1 VSKKRTERT
10 IVGGENPE
18 HWVGRR
24 PIILARV
31 STSKQRESLPQ
42 QVKQMK
48 EEIKRMG
55 YRKEPV
61 VISIQKSGK
70 AQDLKSLRLVK
81 QALDEAPKTQFVIFV
96 RDTPRLARDVLQA
109 LKFVEEMLKRD
120 VPVIPLDL
128 RQTVGPV
135 GTVARMLFTIQAA
148 VAEGGKATENLA
160 RQARQQQRAEE
171 GVPEGTPKDFY
182 PQLFKRG
189 QTVYDQV
196 WSLKDAVL
204 AGTVSKREAASRVGL
219 LPQKS
224 NQIRDMLLEIEAR
237 GGRNK
242 VEEYLDVVRAIVLI
256 EKRRGVGSRA
266 RRPARE
272 RTRRAKALH
281 RVSVGY
287 LQFPFDFPRPDTKG
301 NPLTARPDKQDTAI
315 GTLEDAFNNPGDYL
329 PDK

>member
-1 VSKKRTERT
+1 MSKID
-10 IVGGENPE
+10 IVGGESPE
-18 HWVGRR
+18 HWVDRR

-42 QVKQMK
+42 QVEQMK
-48 EEIKRMG
+48 AELKALG
-55 YRKEPV
+55 YRKKPV

-81 QALDEAPKTQFVIFV
+81 QALDDAPNTKFVIFV
-96 RDTPRLARDVLQA
+96 RDTPRLARDLLQA
-109 LKFVEEMLKRD
+109 LKFLEEMLKRD
-120 VPVIPLDL
+120 VPVVPLDL
-128 RQTVGPV
+128 RMTVGPV
-135 GTVARMLFTIQAA
+135 GTVARMLFSLNAA
-148 VAEGGKATENLA
+148 VAEGGKATEVSA
-160 RQARQQQRAEE
+160 RQQRQQQRAEE

-182 PQLFKRG
+182 PQKMKKG
-189 QTVYDQV
+189 MTVYDQV

-204 AGTVSKREAASRVGL
+204 AGTMSKRAAAKAVDL

-224 NQIRDMLLEIEAR
+224 NQIREMLMEIEAQ
-237 GGRNK
+237 GGPEK
-242 VEEYLDVVRAIVLI
+242 VKEYLDVVRAIVRI

-266 RRPARE
+266 RKPARE

-287 LQFPFDFPRPDTKG
+287 LQFPFTFPRPDTEG
-301 NPLTARPDKQDTAI
+301 NPLTARPDKQDTAP
-315 GTLEDAFNNPGDYL
+315 GTLEDAVENPGDYL

>member
-1 VSKKRTERT
+1 VSKERT
-10 IVGGENPE
+10 IVGGEPPE
-18 HWVGRR
+18 RWLGRR

-48 EEIKRMG
+48 EEIRRIG
-55 YRKEPV
+55 FRKEPV

-70 AQDLKSLRLVK
+70 SEDLKSLRLVK
-81 QALDEAPKTQFVIFV
+81 QALDDAPKTEFVVFI

-148 VAEGGKATENLA
+148 VAEGGKATEV
-160 RQARQQQRAEE
+160 QARALRQVARAEE
-171 GVPEGTPKDFY
+171 GVVSGVPRDFY
-182 PQLFKRG
+182 PDLFKRG

-196 WSLKDAVL
+196 WSFRDAIK
-204 AGTVSKREAASRVGL
+204 AGAISQRDVARQVGL
-219 LPQKS
+219 LPQKARK
-224 NQIRDMLLEIEAR
+224 IREELESIEER
-237 GGRNK
+237 GGPEK
-242 VEEYLDVVRAIVLI
+242 VKEYLDVVRAIVRI
-256 EKRRGVGSRA
+256 EKRRGIGSRA

-272 RTRRAKALH
+272 RTRRARALH

-287 LQFPFDFPRPDTKG
+287 LQEPFRFPRPDTEG
-301 NPLTARPDKQDTAI
+301 NPKTARPDKQDKAL
-315 GTLEDAFNNPGDYL
+315 GTLEDAVENPGDYL